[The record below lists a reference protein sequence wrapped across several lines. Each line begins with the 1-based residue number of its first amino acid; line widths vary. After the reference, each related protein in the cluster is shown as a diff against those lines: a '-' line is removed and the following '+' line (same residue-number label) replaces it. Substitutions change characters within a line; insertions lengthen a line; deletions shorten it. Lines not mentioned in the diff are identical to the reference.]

1 MNARRM
7 FPVML
12 LLITYCIT
20 SVVFPVFHSLELQRV
35 KHTSVN
41 RIQKAEKKAF
51 VLLTFSRKDS
61 EELRWEH
68 SREFEYKGH
77 MFDVVSKKESGDS
90 ITYYCFADEKENK
103 VKKKWNRLLGKEKDE
118 KNKRPSKAKKGVS
131 TITGIVCEKEEW
143 LSRLI
148 FAIAESGKK
157 VPDKNWYQSHSMSPG
172 IPPPELC

>member
-1 MNARRM
+1 
-7 FPVML
+7 
-12 LLITYCIT
+12 
-20 SVVFPVFHSLELQRV
+20 V

-61 EELRWEH
+61 KALRWEH

-131 TITGIVCEKEEW
+131 TITGIVCEKVEW
-143 LSRLI
+143 VSRLF

-157 VPDKNWYQSHSMSPG
+157 MPDKNWYQSHSMSPG